1 MRIEALATIAHMS
14 PSSLHRHFKQVTA
27 MSPLQ
32 FQKRIRLQEARRRVL
47 GLEGDAASV
56 GFAVGYESPSQFS
69 REYSRLF
76 GAPPGRDATRLRA
89 SAQDQAELTQAL

>member
-1 MRIEALATIAHMS
+1 
-14 PSSLHRHFKQVTA
+14 

-47 GLEGDAASV
+47 AQDADAASV

-76 GAPPGRDATRLRA
+76 GAPPGRDAARLRA
-89 SAQDQAELTQAL
+89 SARDARELTQAV